1 MSLRGRYILIFEDQ
15 EPIVLENTIVQEGA
29 EQFFKELL
37 NAAAAAPLHLGLC
50 NQVPNPTDTLAD
62 IVTEPTI
69 GVNGYARVP
78 LLRNTT
84 DWPLIA
90 TSNNETS
97 ATTKVVTFTATGGSF
112 DEPYSRLFMCNVLTG
127 FTGLL
132 FSFSAA
138 LPLPVTQADGTSFN
152 VQYQLYLS

>member
-1 MSLRGRYILIFEDQ
+1 MSLRGRYILTFKDQ
-15 EPIVLENTIVQEGA
+15 EPIVLENTIVLEGA
-29 EQFFKELL
+29 EQFFAELL
-37 NAAAAAPLHLGLC
+37 NGAATAPLHIGLC
-50 NQVPNPTDTLAD
+50 NQVPNKSDTLGD
-62 IVTEPTI
+62 ITTEPTI

-90 TSNNETS
+90 SANDETAATS
-97 ATTKVVTFTATGGSF
+97 KVITFTASGGAF
-112 DEPYSRLFMCNVLTG
+112 DAPYSRLFMCNALTG
-127 FTGLL
+127 FVGLL

-152 VQYQLYLS
+152 VQYQLYLA